1 MPGQVTEMGFGHQ
14 PPASISDPVSL
25 IYGQDS
31 ESNSPP
37 SSFGMPGLGDV
48 AQGIVDATGLN
59 GNNGGMNGGLS
70 PDTFVPFDPTDAGA
84 PLIDVTPN
92 ISANDLDAYTKAVN
106 PELAQRLI
114 DLQAAKAAQAAQTE
128 PCGLTMA
135 EWQAHQAQMV
145 ADAAASK
152 RQNMINLALAAG
164 AGFVVSRLFK

>member
-1 MPGQVTEMGFGHQ
+1 MPGQVTEMGFAHQ
-14 PPASISDPVSL
+14 PPASITDPVSQT
-25 IYGQDS
+25 YGQDS

-37 SSFGMPGLGDV
+37 AAFGLPGLSDV
-48 AQGIVDATGLN
+48 AQNLVDDVGLN

-84 PLIDVTPN
+84 PLIDVTPGV
-92 ISANDLDAYTKAVN
+92 SANDITAYTEAVN

-164 AGFVVSRLFK
+164 AGFVVSRLLK